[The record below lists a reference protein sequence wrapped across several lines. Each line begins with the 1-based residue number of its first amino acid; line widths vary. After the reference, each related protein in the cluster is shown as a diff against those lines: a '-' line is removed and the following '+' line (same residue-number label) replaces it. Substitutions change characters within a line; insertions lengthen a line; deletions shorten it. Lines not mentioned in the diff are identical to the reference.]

1 MKEERVRYFKVPEF
15 ADELNV
21 SPKMIW
27 NWIAIRRLAVLH
39 VGRSVRIPETELN
52 RLIQEGSVPARRS

>member
-1 MKEERVRYFKVPEF
+1 MRYFKVPEF

-21 SPKMIW
+21 SPKTVW
-27 NWIAIRRLAVLH
+27 NRIGDGRLAVLRI
-39 VGRSVRIPETELN
+39 GRSVRIPETELN